1 MLIYKMGNFDF
12 KNFVKIFVIFV
23 LIDLIWIKII
33 AQKKYQRMIFDI
45 QGEPMKAKIIPAM
58 LVYVFMTVLLMLFGS
73 KSNTRNFL
81 LGFLTYGVYDFTN
94 LALIN
99 KFDKVFAL
107 LDALWGGIL
116 FTLVNRINTELN
128 F

>member
-1 MLIYKMGNFDF
+1 MGNFDF

>member
-1 MLIYKMGNFDF
+1 MVNFNL
-12 KNFVKIFVIFV
+12 KNFVKIFVIFI
-23 LIDLIWIKII
+23 LIDLIWLKLI
-33 AQKKYQRMIFDI
+33 AGPKYSKMIYNI
-45 QGEPMKAKIIPAM
+45 QGEPMKIKTAPAM

-73 KSNTRNFL
+73 KSDTRNFL

-94 LALIN
+94 LAIFN

-107 LDALWGGIL
+107 LDALWGGVL
-116 FTLVNRINTELN
+116 FTVVNRINTELI